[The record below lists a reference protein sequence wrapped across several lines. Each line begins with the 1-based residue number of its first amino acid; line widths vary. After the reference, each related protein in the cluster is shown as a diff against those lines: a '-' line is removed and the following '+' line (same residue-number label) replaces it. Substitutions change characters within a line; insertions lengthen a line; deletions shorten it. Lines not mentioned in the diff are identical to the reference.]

1 MSVSYTHLDV
11 YKRQGLCS
19 DNHGQWKKSKEE
31 TLVETW
37 TFCGGASFRL
47 QLEDSMGFRNF
58 TRLTPSDFEELLQLL
73 GRKIKKQEN
82 RFREI
87 IPPSLRLAVT
97 LRYLA
102 SGESFTSL
110 MYTFRISKQAVSQ
123 IVREVCEA
131 IIQSLKGFVKVC
143 INIHKLITDKQTFIF
158 MN

>member
-1 MSVSYTHLDV
+1 MADLVGIAACAVIIMDSEKNR
-11 YKRQGLCS
+11 KRRRW
-19 DNHGQWKKSKEE
+19 WKRERFAEGPRFGCNLLS
-31 TLVETW
+31 T
-37 TFCGGASFRL
+37 L

-73 GRKIKKQEN
+73 GGKIKKQEN